1 MNQSNSAVIGLA
13 LVLFSLAGCSE
24 PPTTTQAEVIRPV
37 KSFLIESTA
46 SGAIRTFPARID
58 AGRKAELAFRVSGV
72 LKELSVKEGDQV
84 KAGQQV
90 AALDPTDLQ
99 IVYNDR
105 EANFDQAK
113 RNFTRAK
120 ELVKK
125 GNISKMDFDKLEAEF
140 KSSSATLKAAQQD
153 LNYTKLTAPFSG
165 TIARLNIDNFEE
177 VQAKQSI
184 LVLQD
189 ISELE
194 VKFDVPENLLRGLS
208 AEDRESA
215 KDDVSVSVSFAD
227 IPGSSYPLSFREITT
242 QADAKTQTFQVT
254 YTMQRL
260 KSANI
265 LPGMTAKVTVDF
277 SKFDSGS
284 DVFTVPA
291 SAIVGDYKLDP
302 QAWVIETES
311 MTVQPRSVKV
321 GRLSGENIEVFEGL
335 MPGDRIV
342 TAGAPFLV
350 NGMKVR
356 LMPEKEQ
363 AMQRPEDLK
372 YQ

>member
-13 LVLFSLAGCSE
+13 LVFLSLGGCSE
-24 PPTTTQAEVIRPV
+24 PPTTTQGEVIRPV